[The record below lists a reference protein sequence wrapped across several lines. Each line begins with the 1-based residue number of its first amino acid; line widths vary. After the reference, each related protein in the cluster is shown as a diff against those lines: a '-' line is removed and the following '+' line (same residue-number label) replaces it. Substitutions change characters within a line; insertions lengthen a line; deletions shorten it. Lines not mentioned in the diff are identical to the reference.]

1 MPDDAYP
8 APPGAIRAPATI
20 VYFDGRALPH
30 DRPPPESS
38 FAYHRSIE
46 RELAML
52 MAELERALRSA
63 REAIRDHRV
72 NTPEIELDELWAV
85 RPMLARQVL
94 LHKSLDRQ
102 VLLHKSL
109 DRQVLL
115 HKSLVG
121 IDSKVASLERRLK
134 NGAQTIAAPLAAV
147 GPDVNGPDFV
157 A

>member
-8 APPGAIRAPATI
+8 APPGAIRAPAAI

-38 FAYHRSIE
+38 FAHLHRSIE

-63 REAIRDHRV
+63 REAIRDHRMD
-72 NTPEIELDELWAV
+72 TPEIELDELWAV
-85 RPMLARQVL
+85 VRPMLARQVL
-94 LHKSLDRQ
+94 LHN
-102 VLLHKSL
+102 
-109 DRQVLL
+109 
-115 HKSLVG
+115 SLVD

-134 NGAQTIAAPLAAV
+134 SGAQTIAAPLAAV